1 MNNFFT
7 IFLILSATQINGQLI
22 DFSKANPYHAVFAET
37 DAFDSSFL
45 TVLTNVY
52 VSLLLRV
59 ADNCIGKQINTSPKG
74 TGFGKKV
81 VNLLV
86 LQLKGRLSLDTST
99 GITISINFKNTI
111 TH

>member
-1 MNNFFT
+1 MKNIYFFVF
-7 IFLILSATQINGQLI
+7 IFITNQINGQLI
-22 DFSKANPYHAVFAET
+22 DFSKANPYRAVFTET

-81 VNLLV
+81 VNLLA

>member
-1 MNNFFT
+1 MKN
-7 IFLILSATQINGQLI
+7 IYFLIFIFITNQTNGQLI
-22 DFSKANPYHAVFAET
+22 DFSKANPYRAVFAET

-81 VNLLV
+81 VNLLA